1 MNAQKIEPFGDP
13 FCKLRISQNLELHT
27 LPDIA
32 VDNDLQNLM
41 IHPKINK
48 GIQAPVRDII
58 SNQLGGEPLSDT
70 IKFGLEKRMGWMF

>member
-1 MNAQKIEPFGDP
+1 MNAQKTEPFSDP
-13 FCKLRISQNLELHT
+13 FSKFRLSHNLELHT

-41 IHPKINK
+41 IHPRINK

-58 SNQLGGEPLSDT
+58 GNQLGGEPLSDS
-70 IKFGLEKRMGWMF
+70 I